1 MGRIMSLG
9 GVYETRGDSPRNPGG
24 DSLCDR
30 EVGMRHVDI
39 EVVCLLSRDNTKTG
53 YFEARF
59 YLAKRSNEFARWV
72 SGLPTMRGVR
82 A

>member
-1 MGRIMSLG
+1 
-9 GVYETRGDSPRNPGG
+9 
-24 DSLCDR
+24 
-30 EVGMRHVDI
+30 MRHVDI